1 MKKLLIIGLLLTT
14 SWIARAQS
22 TTLATTAPT
31 AMDWKA
37 NPTLHSI
44 DPAYAKEAAVIVYD
58 ARMQQYLPDEK
69 VGVVIN
75 SLSHRIIRVNNEKGV
90 EMYNKIY
97 IPVSYG
103 ASFDIL
109 KARVI
114 TPSGK
119 VVPLPADKILDEE
132 DEGRLYKKFALEG
145 LEIGS
150 EIEYFVLQKKGPNFF
165 GIEVFQSASP
175 VQQAVFRLAV
185 PQHLQFTVK
194 GYNGFEIGKDTIVEE
209 ERIVNGS
216 CRNIPVLENE
226 KYAQPAAYS
235 RYVQYKLSYN
245 LSKDKDVRMFT
256 WNQLAKNV
264 YENYHQLTEKETKA
278 VAGFLRKANLDAN
291 ASEEAKIVAL
301 EEYLKT
307 NISINEEGI
316 GEDAEV
322 IEKIVKTK
330 VATNDAFRR
339 FFAACLGQHGIS
351 YQIVFPSKRDEIPL
365 DEKLENF
372 RMADELLFFFPNTG
386 KYLDPTSI
394 SFRYPYFPPMWAAT
408 NGLYLQ
414 NVSVGTMK
422 TAYAAFKAIPIEKY
436 SNSQHNT
443 EVKMRLNESLDSVL
457 LQGKQIFM
465 GLSAANIRPA
475 YHFLPKDKQDDF
487 TKDLLQSISKSKEIS
502 RMQVLN
508 SAMTD
513 GAANKP
519 LILEGD
525 MSSAELLEQ
534 AGKKILVKLGEVIGP
549 QEQMYQEKPR
559 QLPISIDYPHILD
572 RLIEFEL
579 PAGYTVKNIDDL
591 KINITDGKD
600 GGEGTMGFV
609 SSYELKGNK
618 LLVKVHEY
626 YKETAYP
633 LSQFEPFKKVINA
646 AADFNKIVLVLE
658 KQ

>member
-1 MKKLLIIGLLLTT
+1 MKKLLIAAILLSTCWL
-14 SWIARAQS
+14 AKAQ
-22 TTLATTAPT
+22 TNTLMAAAPT
-31 AMDWKA
+31 ELDWKA
-37 NPTLHSI
+37 NPTLHTV
-44 DPAYAKEAAVIVYD
+44 DTAYAKEAAVIVYD
-58 ARMQQYLPDEK
+58 ARMHQYLPDEK
-69 VGVVIN
+69 QGVIIK
-75 SLSHRIIRVNNEKGV
+75 SLSHRVIRVNNEKGV

-103 ASFDIL
+103 ATFDVI

-145 LEIGS
+145 VEVGS
-150 EIEYFVLQKKGPNFF
+150 EIEYYVLQKKGPNFF
-165 GIEVFQSASP
+165 GIEVFQAAAP
-175 VQQAVFRLAV
+175 VQQAVFRLAI
-185 PQHLQFTVK
+185 PQYLQFTVK
-194 GYNGFEIGKDTIVEE
+194 GYNGFEVFKDTIIEE
-209 ERIVNGS
+209 ERIVNGIGK
-216 CRNIPVLENE
+216 NIPVLEDE
-226 KYAQPAAYS
+226 KYAQPSAYS

-264 YENYHQLTEKETKA
+264 HENYTKLEDKEAKA
-278 VAGFLRKANLDAN
+278 IAGFLKKTNLDPN
-291 ASEEAKIVAL
+291 VPEEAKIIAL
-301 EEYLKT
+301 EDYLKT

-316 GEDAEV
+316 GEDAEL

-330 VATNDAFRR
+330 VASNDGFRR
-339 FFAACLGQHGIS
+339 FFAACLNQLDIG
-351 YQIVFPSKRDEIPL
+351 YQIVFPSKRNEIPL
-365 DEKLENF
+365 DEKVENF
-372 RMADELLFFFPNTG
+372 RMVDELLFFFPATG

-394 SFRYPYFPPMWAAT
+394 SYRYPYFSPLWAAT
-408 NGLYLQ
+408 TGLYLQ

-443 EVKMRLNESLDSVL
+443 EVKMKLNESLDSVL
-457 LQGKQIFM
+457 LHGKQIFM

-475 YHFLPKDKQDDF
+475 YHFLPKDKQEDF
-487 TKDLLQSISKSKEIS
+487 TKDLMQSISKSKEIS
-502 RMQVLN
+502 NMKVHN

-513 GAANKP
+513 ASTNKP
-519 LILEGD
+519 LILEAD

-600 GGEGTMGFV
+600 GGEGTMGFI

-626 YKETAYP
+626 YKEIGYP
-633 LSQFEPFKKVINA
+633 LSEFEAFRKVINA